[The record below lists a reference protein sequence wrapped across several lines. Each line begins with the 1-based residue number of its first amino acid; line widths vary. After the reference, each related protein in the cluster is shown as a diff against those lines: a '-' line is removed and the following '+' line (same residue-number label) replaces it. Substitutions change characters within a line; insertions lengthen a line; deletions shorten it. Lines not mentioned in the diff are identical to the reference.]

1 MTKRIIYKPL
11 EGEEKPYEAVD
22 YHLPVSGYVFDVLI
36 GDDFTPPSGIVFYD
50 SAARVMLP
58 EPPVHQ
64 FAGWEI

>member
-11 EGEEKPYEAVD
+11 ESETKPAGAVD

-36 GDDFTPPSGIVFYD
+36 DDDFTPASGTVLHD
-50 SAARVMLP
+50 SAAGIMLP

-64 FAGWEI
+64 FAGWEV